1 MSQLCCVG
9 SLNLREL
16 GLKSPWIWCWRG
28 CGNPVIKPW
37 CIWALLKCD
46 MKKCFQRWLKN
57 DRHLVSRKA
66 ATKKMTVTICQSQRW
81 RLEMFCFFEPTAKN
95 PKKDK
100 EKHEIL
106 TFVKPK
112 PTNFLHFCL
121 KKWLKWLFYYQNSCR
136 LISCQSTYRCSSS
149 FILKLQY
156 IWYLDIKTCG
166 TTQSQCIT
174 ARSAQSLWLL
184 KITSV
189 N

>member
-1 MSQLCCVG
+1 MIRVSTMLCWVLEFEG
-9 SLNLREL
+9 IGPQKSLNLML
-16 GLKSPWIWCWRG
+16 
-28 CGNPVIKPW
+28 
-37 CIWALLKCD
+37 
-46 MKKCFQRWLKN
+46 
-57 DRHLVSRKA
+57 
-66 ATKKMTVTICQSQRW
+66 KKMWEPCYKAMMYLSALKMWHEGNVFRGDLSQRW
-81 RLEMFCFFEPTAKN
+81 HLEMFCFFEPTAKN

-112 PTNFLHFCL
+112 PANFLHFCL

-136 LISCQSTYRCSSS
+136 LISCQSTNRCSSS